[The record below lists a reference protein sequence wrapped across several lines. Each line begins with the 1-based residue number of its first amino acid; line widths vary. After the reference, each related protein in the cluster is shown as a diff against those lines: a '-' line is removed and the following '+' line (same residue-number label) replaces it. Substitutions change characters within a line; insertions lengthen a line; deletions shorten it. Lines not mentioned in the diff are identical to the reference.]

1 MRYLLAFPLIASLS
15 ACSPFGD
22 AVLVIATPEA
32 IRAYSDSQ
40 TGLIAQARSVNESG
54 DTAYWQQRRLAET
67 EATARSPWAKFLG
80 GN

>member
-1 MRYLLAFPLIASLS
+1 MRYLLPFLITASMS
-15 ACSPFGD
+15 ACTPFGD
-22 AVLVIATPEA
+22 AILVLGTPEG

-40 TGLIAQARSVNESG
+40 AALVAQARSVNESG

-67 EATARSPWAKFLG
+67 EATARSPWSKFLG